1 MFYGRKGQ
9 NPNEPKPEGSR
20 SKFSNIKEQ
29 NQNWSNLE
37 RVQDILVCKM
47 RSV

>member
-1 MFYGRKGQ
+1 MFYEQEGQ
-9 NPNEPKPEGSR
+9 NPNEPKSQGSR
-20 SKFSNIKEQ
+20 FKFLNIKEQ